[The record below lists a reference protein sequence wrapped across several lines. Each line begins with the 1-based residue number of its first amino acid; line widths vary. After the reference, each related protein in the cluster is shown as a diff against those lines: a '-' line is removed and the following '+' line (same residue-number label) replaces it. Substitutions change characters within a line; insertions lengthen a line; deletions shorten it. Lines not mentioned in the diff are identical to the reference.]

1 MFTQATQNHSRM
13 KTTNPKTNKAET
25 LDVHVTGK
33 YKSFE
38 DFLDKNKPL
47 IYGGVVDSFKQLL
60 TTRKRE
66 IKFVVNASLL
76 LDKNDLMDWKTE
88 FQLSKKEPEI
98 LIDHIMPYFE
108 DIEDYEKCSE
118 ILNLY
123 KSLTKNKK

>member
-76 LDKNDLMDWKTE
+76 LDKNDVMDWKTE

>member
-1 MFTQATQNHSRM
+1 MR
-13 KTTNPKTNKAET
+13 TTNTNEPET

-33 YKSFE
+33 YNSFE

-47 IYGGVVDSFKQLL
+47 IYGGVVDSFKHLI
-60 TTRKRE
+60 TTRKKE

-76 LDKNDLMDWKTE
+76 LSKGEIMDWKTE
-88 FQLSKKEPEI
+88 FQLSKKDPDI
-98 LIDHIMPYFE
+98 LIDHVIPYFE

-118 ILNLY
+118 IISLY

>member
-1 MFTQATQNHSRM
+1 M

-60 TTRKRE
+60 STRKRE

-76 LDKNDLMDWKTE
+76 LDKNDVMDWKTE

-98 LIDHIMPYFE
+98 LIEHIMPYFE